1 MALLLTVIFIL
12 QKSCKKTM
20 QRYGFRSKNKEIDV
34 DQNLPPFYRA
44 VKLSEAE
51 WIVSEANYYW
61 NNYGLRLIPL
71 ELYR

>member
-1 MALLLTVIFIL
+1 
-12 QKSCKKTM
+12 M